1 MASHTE
7 APLPGM
13 THRQVATVIS
23 ALLVGVL
30 LAALDNTIV
39 AVAMP
44 RIVGSL
50 GDVGDTSWVVT
61 AYLLTATASTP
72 LYGRLSDVRGRR
84 STFVAAAVIFLVGSA
99 LCGLAQNIT
108 ELALARAV
116 AGLGGGGLMTLALA
130 VVADLVPGRAR
141 AKWQGMF
148 GAVYG
153 VAALIGPP
161 VGGVIVDH
169 ASWRWL
175 FYLNLLPG
183 LIVLTVVQRN
193 LHIPQARRA
202 ASLDLTGA
210 ALLTGGVL
218 GFLLWLVRGQQVG
231 FGSAQSWPAGAACL
245 GLLAALVVQQRTA
258 REPLIPARLF
268 RAPGFAPAVTI
279 AFLLGATLFAAI
291 LFVPLTMQVTQG
303 RSATGSGLV
312 LLAMTTGLLFSSV
325 GAGRAIARSGHY
337 RMFPT
342 VGTTLVTVAAL
353 ALTRL
358 GPHTST
364 WSAVGVLGLLGLGI
378 GMVSQVLVL
387 IAQQSV
393 GREEIGVATAAVSFF
408 RSLGGTVGT
417 AVCATALA
425 AVLRDRSGNPVLAGV
440 DVDRLSLL
448 PDRLRQL
455 SAARHTAFVNA
466 FADATHEVFW
476 IVAPAAGLALLVSLL
491 IPRSAPSLREA
502 AVAEVQSADQ

>member
-1 MASHTE
+1 MPQPTE
-7 APLPGM
+7 PPATGM
-13 THRQVATVIS
+13 THRQVATVIT

-44 RIVGSL
+44 RIVGAL

-72 LYGRLSDVRGRR
+72 LYGRLSDARGRR
-84 STFVAAAVIFLVGSA
+84 SVFLAATTIFLVGSA
-99 LCGLAQNIT
+99 LCGLAHNIT
-108 ELALARAV
+108 ELACARAV

-175 FYLNLLPG
+175 FYVNLVPG
-183 LIVLTVVQRN
+183 LFVLAVVRRN
-193 LHIPQARRA
+193 LHAPEVRSPHR
-202 ASLDLTGA
+202 LDLAG
-210 ALLTGGVL
+210 ALLLSGGVL
-218 GFLLWLVRGQQVG
+218 GFLFWIVRGQQAG
-231 FGSAQSWPAGAACL
+231 FSAAQSWLPGLACL
-245 GLLAALVVQQRTA
+245 GLLAALAAQQRVA
-258 REPLIPARLF
+258 AEPVLPSRLF
-268 RAPGFAPAVTI
+268 RAPGFGPAVAI

-291 LFVPLTMQVTQG
+291 LFVPLTLQVTQG

-325 GAGRAIARSGHY
+325 GAGRVIARSGHY
-337 RMFPT
+337 RMFPAA
-342 VGTTLVTVAAL
+342 GTALVTVAAL

-358 GPHTST
+358 GPHTSVWT
-364 WSAVGVLGLLGLGI
+364 TVLVLGLLGLGI

-393 GREEIGVATAAVSFF
+393 ARAEIGVATASVSFF
-408 RSLGGTVGT
+408 RQLGGTVGT

-425 AVLRDRSGNPVLAGV
+425 AVLRNRSGNPVLAGV
-440 DVDRLSLL
+440 DVDRLSVL
-448 PDRLRQL
+448 PDRLRDL
-455 SAARHTAFVNA
+455 SAARHAAFVSA
-466 FADATHEVFW
+466 FTDATHEVFW
-476 IVAPAAGLALLVSLL
+476 IVAPAAALALLISLR
-491 IPRSAPSLREA
+491 IPRTAPSLRDPEP
-502 AVAEVQSADQ
+502 VAVQSADQ